1 MVNDPGRLQSALGCT
16 IVLVKS
22 FHWKFGQF
30 CPTAGRL
37 PKQSNNVQRSPKM
50 LDLRGI
56 VFSILVNHLLY
67 LCNELNYRISIV
79 HDPCKCSFAQALI
92 RIEIFPS
99 FTSSTNVALE
109 FKLSRATTVIRLHSK
124 DKYTRCEGEDAV
136 FEGKMRP
143 EPQKHLIL
151 THTAIKIGG
160 FRENKAVVCLELESS
175 SRSGMQLY

>member
-1 MVNDPGRLQSALGCT
+1 
-16 IVLVKS
+16 
-22 FHWKFGQF
+22 
-30 CPTAGRL
+30 
-37 PKQSNNVQRSPKM
+37 M

-109 FKLSRATTVIRLHSK
+109 FKIIARDH
-124 DKYTRCEGEDAV
+124 C
-136 FEGKMRP
+136 
-143 EPQKHLIL
+143 H
-151 THTAIKIGG
+151 KITFQGQIY
-160 FRENKAVVCLELESS
+160 A
-175 SRSGMQLY
+175 M

>member
-1 MVNDPGRLQSALGCT
+1 
-16 IVLVKS
+16 
-22 FHWKFGQF
+22 
-30 CPTAGRL
+30 
-37 PKQSNNVQRSPKM
+37 M

-160 FRENKAVVCLELESS
+160 FRENKAVVCIELESS